1 MKLKTMH
8 GILRNFYEYP
18 GNQLVPF
25 GVNVGTNLD
34 PLKFLNLPVDP
45 KDILLQA
52 NDLNAKQAA
61 MVTGGPVEKAARD
74 KAFQLLA
81 SSLDLDANIVEVVAG
96 DDLELLLSTGYLPV
110 STNRASSPL
119 DPAAIAGLFNNGTGS
134 VVLRLQPVANAK
146 SYQVQLSTDTGKT
159 WTEAGIYTQARRVV
173 LNGLT
178 PGVTYYV
185 RVRAIGGSTGAS
197 DWSGTSSIMS
207 T

>member
-1 MKLKTMH
+1 MNSV
-8 GILRNFYEYP
+8 LRRFYEYSATVM
-18 GNQLVPF
+18 GSF
-25 GVNVGTNLD
+25 GINVGTNLD
-34 PLKFLNLPVDP
+34 PLKFPNLPVDP
-45 KDILLQA
+45 KDITAQA
-52 NDLNAKQAA
+52 NDLISKQAA

-74 KAFQLLA
+74 KAFQRLA

-96 DDLELLLSTGYLPV
+96 NDLELLLGTGYLPA
-110 STNRASSPL
+110 STNHASSPL
-119 DPAAIAGLFNNGTGS
+119 DPAAIASLVNNGTGS
-134 VVLRLQPVANAK
+134 VMLRLLAVANAK